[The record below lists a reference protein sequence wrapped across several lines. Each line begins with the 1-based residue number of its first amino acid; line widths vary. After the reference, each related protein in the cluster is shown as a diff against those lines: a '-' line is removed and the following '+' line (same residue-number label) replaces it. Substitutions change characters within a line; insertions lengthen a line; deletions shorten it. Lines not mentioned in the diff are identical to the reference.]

1 MIFITD
7 VLPGEIEIL
16 LPSVIFNKLLIVDLF
31 DRTDVLFEYS
41 PQLMAGHTKNCVPS
55 IFRLRDYKELMPTS
69 EIPGSAQQ
77 RYRKR

>member
-7 VLPGEIEIL
+7 VLPGESEIL

-41 PQLMAGHTKNCVPS
+41 LQLMAGHEKLCALDIPLE
-55 IFRLRDYKELMPTS
+55 RLRS
-69 EIPGSAQQ
+69 
-77 RYRKR
+77 